1 MLAFA
6 DGMEIVKKSAM
17 GTSWG
22 TDADTF
28 CDKGDIL
35 IIKNTLQGTQ
45 TYRVVFLVHLMVM
58 VFLGSRFRTHSGYM
72 IKPYLSV

>member
-6 DGMEIVKKSAM
+6 DGVEMVQKSAM
-17 GTSWG
+17 GASWG

-35 IIKNTLQGTQ
+35 IIKKYFTRDTELQSG
-45 TYRVVFLVHLMVM
+45 FLSSSDGHGIL
-58 VFLGSRFRTHSGYM
+58 R
-72 IKPYLSV
+72 K

>member
-6 DGMEIVKKSAM
+6 DGVEFVHKFAL

-22 TDADTF
+22 PDADKF

-35 IIKNTLQGTQ
+35 HKGAQTYTLQSG
-45 TYRVVFLVHLMVM
+45 FP
-58 VFLGSRFRTHSGYM
+58 GSSDGHSVLR
-72 IKPYLSV
+72 K

>member
-6 DGMEIVKKSAM
+6 DGVEFVQKSAM
-17 GTSWG
+17 GASWG
-22 TDADTF
+22 TDADKF

-45 TYRVVFLVHLMVM
+45 T
-58 VFLGSRFRTHSGYM
+58 
-72 IKPYLSV
+72 

>member
-6 DGMEIVKKSAM
+6 DGVEIVQKSAM
-17 GTSWG
+17 GASWG
-22 TDADTF
+22 ADADTF

-45 TYRVVFLVHLMVM
+45 TYRVVFLAHLMVM
-58 VFLGSRFRTHSGYM
+58 VFLGSRFRLHSGYM